1 MLLDAGEMARGELGM
16 AERMTRMIVTA
27 LLVFGYT
34 AAAAAPGSP
43 TATREIARGHALLA
57 AARLAPAGEARED
70 LLSEAVEAFK
80 SAYRWFGHHTQVRAL
95 LGAAQ
100 GYLVMQTPRRV
111 FPFLWQATPLQR
123 AERSAQQALV
133 MQPDSPA
140 AAFLLGLIY
149 GRQAQAAEDPAEAMT
164 LSHEYLAKAA
174 GSGMPVAIPGA
185 ADASP
190 HAFQT
195 GDESLVLRYADARG
209 TGKSDDLLF
218 IYEKRDNR
226 YVGVVVTM
234 GKPYPLLAE
243 AMNGTM
249 ASGGVF
255 SGVSVETQPQGA
267 PRIVVRVRQDGR
279 ETALSFVWNGD
290 GFMLS
295 D

>member
-1 MLLDAGEMARGELGM
+1 MV
-16 AERMTRMIVTA
+16 ERMTWMIVTA

-34 AAAAAPGSP
+34 AVAAAEGSP

-57 AARLAPAGEARED
+57 AARLAPSEADREA

-80 SAYRWFGHHTQVRAL
+80 SAYRWFGRHTQVRAL

-100 GYLVMQTPRRV
+100 GYLMMQTPRRV

-149 GRQAQAAEDPAEAMT
+149 WRQAQAARDPAEAMT
-164 LSHEYLAKAA
+164 LSNEYLAKAA
-174 GSGMPVAIPGA
+174 GLGMPVATPGA
-185 ADASP
+185 VGGSSSHTFEPGDASR
-190 HAFQT
+190 
-195 GDESLVLRYADARG
+195 VLRYVDARG

-218 IYEKRDNR
+218 IYEKRESR
-226 YVGVVVTM
+226 YVGAVVTM
-234 GKPYPLLAE
+234 GKAYLLLAE
-243 AMNGTM
+243 ATNG
-249 ASGGVF
+249 AVVSGGVLE
-255 SGVSVETQPQGA
+255 GISVEAQPQGA
-267 PRIVVRVRQDGR
+267 PRIVVRARQDGR
-279 ETALSFVWNGD
+279 ETALSFTWNDD
-290 GFMLS
+290 GFVLS